1 MNISSSDTP
10 KQPPG
15 FMEGATCLPA
25 SCYTSLE
32 QFEREIEYCF
42 RSGWVSAGATQQVP
56 SAGDIL
62 PVEVAGEPLL
72 VTRDMQNQVHVFFN
86 ICRHRGLKL
95 VDGESPQ
102 NCSGLLSC
110 PYHRW
115 GYALDGT
122 LMATPYRDGRK
133 ASAPDETIKEKSSL
147 LPVRFAVWADI
158 IFVNLSGKAQPFEE
172 FIGPLQQRWRQ
183 YDLSLLRLACLNKY
197 KVSSNWKFACENFLD
212 THHVPWVHSQLGG
225 PEEMFSGMEYTYLSD
240 DIFGFIKPDFDRRRD
255 QAEFV
260 PTLFPGIETRFEY
273 ALDLI
278 FIFPNTLLMITPSW
292 LQLISLAPQDPAL
305 TQELLA
311 GYLVGDDMMSDP
323 LEDYRAGFSDLL
335 NEVNMQDI
343 AILEKL
349 QAGRKTTAADH
360 GQYAPYWD
368 QLSERLAQRI
378 SHAVKAWNRRSD

>member
-1 MNISSSDTP
+1 
-10 KQPPG
+10 
-15 FMEGATCLPA
+15 MEGATCLPA
-25 SCYTSLE
+25 SCYTSQA
-32 QFEREIEYCF
+32 QFERETERCF
-42 RSGWVSAGATQQVP
+42 RAGWISIGTTQQVP
-56 SAGDIL
+56 SAGAIL
-62 PVEVAGEPLL
+62 PVDAAGEPLL
-72 VTRDMQNQVHVFFN
+72 VTRDTQNQVHVFYN

-102 NCSGLLSC
+102 KCNGLLSC

-122 LMATPYRDGRK
+122 LMVAPYRDGSK
-133 ASAPDETIKEKSSL
+133 DSVPDNTTKEHSGL
-147 LPVRFAVWADI
+147 LPVRFAVWADT
-158 IFVNLSGKAQPFEE
+158 IFVNLSGKAPPFGE
-172 FIGPLQQRWRQ
+172 FIGPLQQRWQQ
-183 YDLSLLRLACLNKY
+183 YDLSLLRLAYSNNY
-197 KVSSNWKFACENFLD
+197 TVSSNWKFACENFLD
-212 THHVPWVHSQLGG
+212 TYHVPWVHSRLGG
-225 PEEMFSGMEYTYLSD
+225 PEEMFSGMEFTYLSD

-292 LQLISLAPQDPAL
+292 LQLISLAPQGPAL
-305 TQELLA
+305 TRELLA
-311 GYLVGDDMMSDP
+311 GYLVGDGMMSDS
-323 LEDYRAGFSDLL
+323 LEEFRAGFADLL
-335 NEVNMQDI
+335 NEVNLQDI

-349 QAGRKTTAADH
+349 QAGRKTAAADH

-378 SHAVKAWNRRSD
+378 LHAVKTYNRSSD

>member
-1 MNISSSDTP
+1 MANCSSGTP
-10 KQPPG
+10 NNPPD

-25 SCYTSLE
+25 SCYTSQE
-32 QFEREIEYCF
+32 QFEQEIECCF
-42 RSGWVSAGATQQVP
+42 RAGWISIGTTQQVP
-56 SAGDIL
+56 SAGEIL
-62 PVEVAGEPLL
+62 PVDAAGEPLI
-72 VTRDMQNQVHVFFN
+72 VTRDTQDQVRVFYN

-95 VDGESPQ
+95 VDGELPQ
-102 NCSGLLSC
+102 KCSGLLRC

-115 GYALDGT
+115 GYALDGR
-122 LMATPYRDGRK
+122 LMATPYRDGDT
-133 ASAPDETIKEKSSL
+133 ASAPDNTIQEKSGL

-158 IFVNLSGKAQPFEE
+158 IFVNLSGKAQAFEE
-172 FIGPLQQRWRQ
+172 FIGSLQQRWRQ
-183 YDLSLLRLACLNKY
+183 YDLSLLRLACLKKY
-197 KVSSNWKFACENFLD
+197 TVSSNWKFACENFLD
-212 THHVPWVHSQLGG
+212 TYHVPWVHGQLGG
-225 PEEMFSGMEYTYLSD
+225 PDEMFSGMEYTYLSD

-260 PTLFPGIETRFEY
+260 PTLFPGIEMRFEY

-292 LQLISLAPQDPAL
+292 LQLISLAPQGPAL

-311 GYLVGDDMMSDP
+311 GYLVGDDMMSDS
-323 LEDYRAGFSDLL
+323 LEEYRAGFAHLL

-349 QAGRKTTAADH
+349 QAGRKTAVADH

-378 SHAVKAWNRRSD
+378 RNALNT